1 VSESTECHPKVVAV
15 VLTWNDID
23 MTTTCVDS
31 LLASGYPGLGIV
43 VVDNGTNPP
52 SCPILKQRFPSIET
66 VQLPENLGFTGGCNR
81 GLTRAME
88 LGADYIFLLNNDT
101 IVGEQ
106 AIEQLVQA
114 MERDARGRAGKRG
127 AALSRCREARRVH
140 PLQDL
145 PGFDPPGAHARRTN
159 CFRTSIAR
167 SMKVDFVPACA
178 VMFRPQAL
186 KAVGLFDETLFTNW
200 EDYDLCCRL
209 VDSGWR
215 IITVGTAEVVHA
227 HGQTTG
233 RISPFITYLF
243 TRNRLICLFRYGKV
257 GGHPLA
263 ISSNPSPVLLA
274 NPGLRLDEL
283 ARSPGVC
290 QRGDGFS
297 PRGSRQGAPPHR
309 PSRSGQARCRGQDSR
324 IPSVTAGL
332 IRPIAFRKL
341 ELPG

>member
-1 VSESTECHPKVVAV
+1 MSESTECHPKVVAV

-23 MTTTCVDS
+23 MTTTCVGS
-31 LLASGYPGLGIV
+31 LLATHYPGLGIV

-114 MERDARGRAGKRG
+114 MERMPEVGQAS
-127 AALSRCREARRVH
+127 AL
-140 PLQDL
+140 LL
-145 PGFDPPGAHARRTN
+145 PPGAEKRVGFTQCKIYRDSTRQERMHESELLSDVHRKTYD
-159 CFRTSIAR
+159 T
-167 SMKVDFVPACA
+167 DFVPACA

-209 VDSGWR
+209 IDGGWR

-243 TRNRLICLFRYGKV
+243 TRNRLICLFRYGKPGAIV
-257 GGHPLA
+257 RQSPRILRQFYWQIRGYGVTNWPAHRAFVRGVMDFLLGVRGKGHLPTDRRDRVKRDA
-263 ISSNPSPVLLA
+263 AAKTAESPVSR
-274 NPGLRLDEL
+274 PG
-283 ARSPGVC
+283 
-290 QRGDGFS
+290 
-297 PRGSRQGAPPHR
+297 
-309 PSRSGQARCRGQDSR
+309 
-324 IPSVTAGL
+324 
-332 IRPIAFRKL
+332 
-341 ELPG
+341 

>member
-1 VSESTECHPKVVAV
+1 VSSSTECHPKVVAV

-23 MTTTCVDS
+23 MTTTCVSS
-31 LLASGYPGLGIV
+31 LLATGYPGLGIV

-52 SCPILKQRFPSIET
+52 SCPILKQRFPSIEPI
-66 VQLPENLGFTGGCNR
+66 QLPENLGFTGGCNR
-81 GLTRAME
+81 GLARAME

-114 MERDARGRAGKRG
+114 MEQRPDVGQAS
-127 AALSRCREARRVH
+127 AL
-140 PLQDL
+140 LL
-145 PGFDPPGAHARRTN
+145 GPGAEKRVGITH
-159 CFRTSIAR
+159 CKIFRDTTHQERMHENELLSDIHR
-167 SMKVDFVPACA
+167 KVFEGDFVPACA

-209 VDSGWR
+209 IDGGWR

-243 TRNRLICLFRYGKV
+243 TRNRLICLFRYGR
-257 GGHPLA
+257 LA
-263 ISSNPSPVLLA
+263 AIF
-274 NPGLRLDEL
+274 R
-283 ARSPGVC
+283 
-290 QRGDGFS
+290 QS
-297 PRGSRQGAPPHR
+297 PRILRQFYWQVRGYGLTNWPAHRAFVRGVMDFLLGVRGKGHVPADRRDRPKRDAEPRVSR
-309 PSRSGQARCRGQDSR
+309 
-324 IPSVTAGL
+324 
-332 IRPIAFRKL
+332 
-341 ELPG
+341 PG